1 MSRVN
6 LHEIEA
12 CGGGTMGSR
21 DEVGDDFVHTCAIES
36 GGDWVGFVEADGGGS
51 DRLPAAFRSGNGAG
65 YFPWNGHAGLA
76 PGVRELGAGVG
87 TVLVKEGSDALEFGN
102 VLVFPDAE
110 VSRRDA
116 ALRAHGVGLCDDEAG
131 TTYGAAAEVDQVPV
145 VGKAIDAGVF
155 AHGRHGD
162 AVWQSEAAELKR
174 REEVV
179 YGVGHTGLDVARKIW
194 TDGFNTLTALVWDS
208 KELQTFLMVF
218 LWWICGEM
226 RGEPGEKMAV
236 ILDAERYDRSLF
248 FLERFLSDGT

>member
-87 TVLVKEGSDALEFGN
+87 AVLVEEGCDALEFWD
-102 VLVFPDAE
+102 VLVFPDTE
-110 VSRRDA
+110 VAGGYA
-116 ALRAHGVGLCDDEAG
+116 AFGTDGVGLRDDEAG
-131 TTYGAAAEVDQVPV
+131 AANSAAAEMDQVPV
-145 VGKAIDAGVF
+145 IRKAIDA
-155 AHGRHGD
+155 
-162 AVWQSEAAELKR
+162 
-174 REEVV
+174 
-179 YGVGHTGLDVARKIW
+179 
-194 TDGFNTLTALVWDS
+194 
-208 KELQTFLMVF
+208 
-218 LWWICGEM
+218 
-226 RGEPGEKMAV
+226 
-236 ILDAERYDRSLF
+236 
-248 FLERFLSDGT
+248 